1 MRFRFSLKLK
11 MSLVLAILLILTVGV
26 LSELVLR
33 GITLNQQQRM
43 EEALAKQSQ
52 VAAQYVRQNYI
63 TGEERLPAATFM
75 SQNGK
80 RLSLYLAML
89 SGLPTAL
96 YDASGKETGSSLTIP
111 SLPDYSDT
119 LEYALKG
126 SIAYQTAGDS
136 VVYFAPIRSDDGG
149 VLGVLRMHY
158 STGRELHFVKEIRD
172 LFRTAGLI
180 VLAAGFLIGY
190 GYFYRLAAVISKLR
204 RASREIREGHYL
216 KRTPVRRRDELG
228 DLGNDIYYM
237 SGSIEANIAGMQEEQ
252 RKLELAIRKLQEL
265 ERQQKQFIG
274 NISHEFKTPL
284 TAIRAYIDLLGMY
297 RDDPKLT
304 EEAID
309 SMDKESERL
318 YEMVDKV
325 LHLAELEKYDFEH
338 QAEPVALDELLL
350 DLSGRMRGKAAKFDL
365 TIETI
370 LKPSVVWADRE
381 NLIHIFINLLDNA
394 IKYNL
399 PGGRIVIRTEAD
411 EDGQVIVTLEDTG
424 IGIPAEARDKIFEP
438 FFTVNKDRARR
449 SGGTGLGLSLVKQLT
464 EAQGGVIGLF
474 PAAGGGTV
482 FRITFP
488 MFRNEA

>member
-11 MSLVLAILLILTVGV
+11 MSLVLGILLILTVAV
-26 LSELVLR
+26 LSGLVLR
-33 GITLNQQQRM
+33 GITQNQQQRM
-43 EEALAKQSQ
+43 EEVLAKQSQ
-52 VAAQYVRQNYI
+52 VAAQYVRQNYV

-96 YDASGKETGSSLTIP
+96 YDASGKETGSSLTTP
-111 SLPDYSDT
+111 GSPDYSDT
-119 LEYALKG
+119 LGYALKG

-136 VVYFAPIRSDDGG
+136 VVYFAPIRSDEGM
-149 VLGVLRMHY
+149 LGVIRLHY
-158 STGRELHFVKEIRD
+158 STGGDLHFVKEIRD
-172 LFRTAGLI
+172 LFRTAGLV
-180 VLAAGFLIGY
+180 VLVASFLIGY

-204 RASREIREGHYL
+204 RASREIREGHFL
-216 KRTPVRRRDELG
+216 KRPPVRRRDELG

-284 TAIRAYIDLLGMY
+284 TAIRAYIDLLSMY

-304 EEAID
+304 EEAIG
-309 SMDKESERL
+309 SMGKESERL

-338 QAEPVALDELLL
+338 QAEAVALDELLL

-365 TIETI
+365 TIETK

-381 NLIHIFINLLDNA
+381 NLIHIFVNLLDNA

-399 PGGRIVIRTEAD
+399 PGGRIVIRTEASD
-411 EDGQVIVTLEDTG
+411 AGQVIVSVEDTG
-424 IGIPAEARDKIFEP
+424 IGIPAEAQDKIFEP

-464 EAQGGVIGLF
+464 EAQGGTIELF
-474 PAAGGGTV
+474 PAVKGGTV